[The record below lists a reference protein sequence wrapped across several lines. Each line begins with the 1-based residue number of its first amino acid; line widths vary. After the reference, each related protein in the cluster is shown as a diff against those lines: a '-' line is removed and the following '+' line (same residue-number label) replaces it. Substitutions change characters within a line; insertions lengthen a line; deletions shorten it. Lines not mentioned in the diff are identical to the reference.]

1 MIIYP
6 AIDIKDGRCVRLMQ
20 GRFEDE
26 TVYGDDPVVMA
37 EKWVSLGARWLHVVD
52 LDGARTGISRNMQI
66 ISEIV
71 TKSRIPVQMGGGI
84 RTMED
89 IERVLKLGV
98 KRVVLGTAAV
108 ENPALVKEVVE
119 KYPENIAIGID
130 AANGKVAIKGWE
142 RISDLYAVDF
152 AKKVKQLGARTIIYT
167 DIAKDGMLKGPNI
180 NATSEMIRCTGMD
193 IIAAG
198 GVSTVQDL
206 KNLKQIGAAGAITG
220 KAIYTGAINLKE
232 AIEMVG

>member
-1 MIIYP
+1 LIIYP